1 MRHAHDELAHP
12 AAAVP
17 FAPFPRQP
25 QHGNARLRLRGKRR
39 RGDRERARRAQL
51 PVDQFPFPV
60 FRPIEVVR
68 PVHARDGQQL
78 PNGDAVEGAVLP
90 YIEGRCVE
98 SIYRREPLDRRH
110 FRHGDGLR
118 ARLVERIRQKLEID
132 LEFLR
137 AAIAPFHR
145 PRIARFRNPG
155 QHQVDPLP
163 PRFARVLAEYPL
175 GPLAQHRRARRDA
188 FVKSARR
195 RLHRIRK
202 AQAAGEPVQM
212 LPKHRQRLCVQGF
225 QSVAGGFG
233 GHQRMAVAVAA
244 HPAPERQSRFRRRL
258 RPRKCPFP
266 RPPETFRE

>member
-1 MRHAHDELAHP
+1 MP
-12 AAAVP
+12 AMVSSCPIATPWKALFCRISRAAP
-17 FAPFPRQP
+17 W
-25 QHGNARLRLRGKRR
+25 N
-39 RGDRERARRAQL
+39 
-51 PVDQFPFPV
+51 
-60 FRPIEVVR
+60 
-68 PVHARDGQQL
+68 
-78 PNGDAVEGAVLP
+78 P
-90 YIEGRCVE
+90 YTAASRC
-98 SIYRREPLDRRH
+98 DRRH
-110 FRHGDGLR
+110 FRHGDGVR
-118 ARLVERIRQKLEID
+118 ARLVERIRQEFEIV

-145 PRIARFRNPG
+145 PRLARLRNSG

-202 AQAAGEPVQM
+202 AQAAGEPLQM

-225 QSVAGGFG
+225 EGVARGFG

-244 HPAPERQSRFRRRL
+244 HPAPERQSRFGRRQRS
-258 RPRKCPFP
+258 RKRPFP
-266 RPPETFRE
+266 GPPEAFRE